1 MNTLDTPFVPISWGE
16 LIDKITILEIK
27 VDRIQA
33 PEAIAN
39 CEKER
44 IALEPIFQGHPQSQ
58 SAEVIELR
66 EKLKSVNLQL
76 WDIEDAIRE
85 LERKKDFG
93 EVFVETARSVYIQN
107 DQRARLKKE
116 LNVLLGS
123 SLIEE
128 KSYKP
133 Y

>member
-93 EVFVETARSVYIQN
+93 EAFVETARSVYIQN

>member
-1 MNTLDTPFVPISWGE
+1 MATMNTPFVPISWGE

-27 VDRIQA
+27 VERIQT

-44 IALEPIFQGHPQSQ
+44 MALEPIFQGHPESR
-58 SAEVIELR
+58 SNAVVELR
-66 EKLKSVNLQL
+66 KKLKNVNLQL

-93 EVFVETARSVYIQN
+93 EAFVETARSVYIQN

-123 SLIEE
+123 SLTEE